1 MLMEKIIKVERNHF
15 GEIINFQTSSGRIIS
30 YQKALNEIEAGV
42 ISGVEVQENELG
54 ASYIVN
60 ENDDRDFSNYPPI
73 FQ

>member
-1 MLMEKIIKVERNHF
+1 MEKIIKVERNHF

-42 ISGVEVQENELG
+42 IRGVEVQENELG

>member
-1 MLMEKIIKVERNHF
+1 MKLLIFKLHLGELFPIK
-15 GEIINFQTSSGRIIS
+15 
-30 YQKALNEIEAGV
+30 KALNEIEAGV
-42 ISGVEVQENELG
+42 IRGVEVQENELG

>member
-1 MLMEKIIKVERNHF
+1 MEKIIKVERNHF

>member
-1 MLMEKIIKVERNHF
+1 MEKIIKVERNHF

-42 ISGVEVQENELG
+42 ISGVEVQGNELG